1 MDDVL
6 NKYDITVLRELRS
19 YLKKRRI
26 LEKWKYNV
34 TFARDR
40 GLSYTSNSLGKNE
53 ANMLNLGK
61 IMLQRASNG
70 MVCGLSNYNRMLK
83 LIGHSSTSFPWDWT
97 VERFDFWN
105 AIINNFRIYFR
116 EKYQC

>member
-19 YLKKRRI
+19 YLKKRGI

-34 TFARDR
+34 TFARYR
-40 GLSYTSNSLGKNE
+40 SSSYTFTSLGKNE

-61 IMLQRASNG
+61 IMLQRAPNRL
-70 MVCGLSNYNRMLK
+70 VYGLSNYDRMLK
-83 LIGHSSTSFPWDWT
+83 LIGHSLTSFPWDWT
-97 VERFDFWN
+97 VERFDFWR
-105 AIINNFRIYFR
+105 AIINNFESYFR
-116 EKYQC
+116 KKYQC